1 MLGTAVLDNQ
11 WLSRKLTSGK
21 IAFPRLSD
29 EQRRAYECL
38 KVEIIQDI
46 QAGLNAFQR
55 AGKKLIRIRDER
67 LYREEYDTFE
77 DFCKATL
84 GKSKTY
90 INNVI
95 QGYELIQALIAQ
107 GETVLP
113 DSERLARQLAKY
125 PKGDRKLIWKR
136 AVQIAGRKKPSYKL
150 LRQAA
155 TEIVPTK
162 EAQKIWM
169 GQLLENLRSAKRSLT
184 VSIDLRDASRESVT
198 IIAMLLVDIEKR
210 VSELSV
216 EAGARIKALNR
227 RLPRR

>member
-1 MLGTAVLDNQ
+1 MQQV
-11 WLSRKLTSGK
+11 
-21 IAFPRLSD
+21 AFPRLSD
-29 EQRRAYECL
+29 DQRRDYEYL
-38 KVEIIQDI
+38 KKEIIQDI

-55 AGKKLIRIRDER
+55 AGKKLIKIRDQR

-77 DFCKATL
+77 DFCRATL
-84 GKSKTY
+84 GKSKSY
-90 INNVI
+90 VNNVI

-125 PKGDRKLIWKR
+125 PKSDRNFIWKR
-136 AVQIAGRKKPSYKL
+136 AVQIAGQKKPSYKL

-155 TEIVPTK
+155 TEIVPSK
-162 EAQKIWM
+162 EAEKIWM

-184 VSIDLRDASRESVT
+184 MSIDLRDASRESVE
-198 IIAMLLVDIEKR
+198 IIAGLLIDIEKR

-216 EAGARIKALNR
+216 DAGVQIEELKRG
-227 RLPRR
+227 LPRR

>member
-1 MLGTAVLDNQ
+1 VE
-11 WLSRKLTSGK
+11 K

-29 EQRRAYECL
+29 DKRRDYECL
-38 KVEIIQDI
+38 KIKIIQDI

-125 PKGDRKLIWKR
+125 PKSDRNSIWKR
-136 AVQIAGRKKPSYKL
+136 AVQIAGQKKPSYKL

-155 TEIVPTK
+155 TEIVPSK
-162 EAQKIWM
+162 ESEKIWM
-169 GQLLENLRSAKRSLT
+169 GQLLENLRSAKRALT
-184 VSIDLRDASRESVT
+184 MSIDLRDASRESME

-210 VSELSV
+210 TSELSI
-216 EAGARIKALNR
+216 EAGGRIKELNR
-227 RLPRR
+227 GLPRR

>member
-1 MLGTAVLDNQ
+1 L
-11 WLSRKLTSGK
+11 K
-21 IAFPRLSD
+21 I
-29 EQRRAYECL
+29 
-38 KVEIIQDI
+38 EIIQDI

-107 GETVLP
+107 GETILP

-125 PKGDRKLIWKR
+125 PKGDRKVIWKR
-136 AVQIAGRKKPSYKL
+136 AVQIAGRKKPS
-150 LRQAA
+150 
-155 TEIVPTK
+155 
-162 EAQKIWM
+162 
-169 GQLLENLRSAKRSLT
+169 
-184 VSIDLRDASRESVT
+184 
-198 IIAMLLVDIEKR
+198 
-210 VSELSV
+210 
-216 EAGARIKALNR
+216 
-227 RLPRR
+227 

>member
-1 MLGTAVLDNQ
+1 VE
-11 WLSRKLTSGK
+11 K

-29 EQRRAYECL
+29 DQRRDYECL
-38 KVEIIQDI
+38 KIQIVQDI
-46 QAGLNAFQR
+46 QEGLNAFQR

-67 LYREEYDTFE
+67 LYREEFDTFE
-77 DFCKATL
+77 GFCKETL

-95 QGYELIQALIAQ
+95 QGYELIQDLIVQ
-107 GETVLP
+107 GETILP

-125 PKGDRKLIWKR
+125 PKSDRKLIWKR

-155 TEIVPTK
+155 TEIVPSK
-162 EAQKIWM
+162 EAEKIWM
-169 GQLLENLRSAKRSLT
+169 GQLLENLRSAKRALT
-184 VSIDLRDASRESVT
+184 MSIDLRDASRESME
-198 IIAMLLVDIEKR
+198 IIAKLLVEIESR
-210 VSELSV
+210 VSELGI
-216 EAGARIKALNR
+216 EAGARIEELKR

>member
-1 MLGTAVLDNQ
+1 ME
-11 WLSRKLTSGK
+11 K

-29 EQRRAYECL
+29 DQRREYEGL

-84 GKSKTY
+84 GKSKSY

-155 TEIVPTK
+155 TEIVPSK
-162 EAQKIWM
+162 EVEKIWM

-184 VSIDLRDASRESVT
+184 MSIDLRDASRESME
-198 IIAMLLVDIEKR
+198 IIARLLVEIESR

-216 EAGARIKALNR
+216 EAGVRIKELKR
-227 RLPRR
+227 GLPRR

>member
-1 MLGTAVLDNQ
+1 VE
-11 WLSRKLTSGK
+11 K

-29 EQRRAYECL
+29 DQRRDYECL
-38 KVEIIQDI
+38 KIEIIQDI

-55 AGKKLIRIRDER
+55 AGKKLIRIRDQR
-67 LYREEYDTFE
+67 PYREEYGTFDE
-77 DFCKATL
+77 FCRATL

-90 INNVI
+90 VNSVI
-95 QGYELIQALIAQ
+95 EGYELIQDLIAQ

-113 DSERLARQLAKY
+113 DSERLARQLAKF
-125 PKGDRKLIWKR
+125 PKSDRKLIWKR
-136 AVQIAGRKKPSYKL
+136 AVQIAGRKRPSYKL

-184 VSIDLRDASRESVT
+184 MSIDLRSASRESME

-210 VSELSV
+210 ASELSV
-216 EAGARIKALNR
+216 EAGARIKELER
-227 RLPRR
+227 GLPRR

>member
-1 MLGTAVLDNQ
+1 VE
-11 WLSRKLTSGK
+11 K

-29 EQRRAYECL
+29 DHRREYEGL

-84 GKSKTY
+84 GKSKSY

-107 GETVLP
+107 GETILP

-125 PKGDRKLIWKR
+125 PKSDRKLIWKR
-136 AVQIAGRKKPSYKL
+136 AVQIAGQKKPSYKL

-155 TEIVPTK
+155 TEIVPSK
-162 EAQKIWM
+162 EAEKIWM
-169 GQLLENLRSAKRSLT
+169 GQLLENLRSAKRALT
-184 VSIDLRDASRESVT
+184 MSIDLRDASRESME
-198 IIAMLLVDIEKR
+198 IIAKLLVEIEKR

-216 EAGARIKALNR
+216 EAGARIKELKR
-227 RLPRR
+227 GLPRR

>member
-1 MLGTAVLDNQ
+1 VE
-11 WLSRKLTSGK
+11 K
-21 IAFPRLSD
+21 IVFPRLSD
-29 EQRRAYECL
+29 DQRRDYECL
-38 KVEIIQDI
+38 KIEIIQYI
-46 QAGLNAFQR
+46 QAALNAFQR

-67 LYREEYDTFE
+67 LYREEYDTFQ

-90 INNVI
+90 VNNVI
-95 QGYELIQALIAQ
+95 QGYELIQDLIAQ

-155 TEIVPTK
+155 TEIVPSK
-162 EAQKIWM
+162 EAEKIWM
-169 GQLLENLRSAKRSLT
+169 GQLLENLRSAKRALT
-184 VSIDLRDASRESVT
+184 MSIDLRDASRESME
-198 IIAMLLVDIEKR
+198 IIAKLLVEIESR

-216 EAGARIKALNR
+216 EAGARIKELKR
-227 RLPRR
+227 GLPRR

>member
-1 MLGTAVLDNQ
+1 ME
-11 WLSRKLTSGK
+11 K

-29 EQRRAYECL
+29 DQRRDYECL
-38 KVEIIQDI
+38 KIEIIQDI

-67 LYREEYDTFE
+67 LYREEYQTFE

-155 TEIVPTK
+155 TEIVPSK
-162 EAQKIWM
+162 EAKKIWM
-169 GQLLENLRSAKRSLT
+169 GQLLENLRSAKRALT
-184 VSIDLRDASRESVT
+184 MSIDLRDASRESMEIV
-198 IIAMLLVDIEKR
+198 AMLLVDIEKR
-210 VSELSV
+210 AAELSV
-216 EAGARIKALNR
+216 EAGARIKELER
-227 RLPRR
+227 GLPRR

>member
-1 MLGTAVLDNQ
+1 VE
-11 WLSRKLTSGK
+11 K

-29 EQRRAYECL
+29 DQRRDYECL
-38 KVEIIQDI
+38 KIGIIQDI

-77 DFCKATL
+77 DFCRATL

-90 INNVI
+90 VNNVI

-125 PKGDRKLIWKR
+125 PKGDRKFIWKR

-155 TEIVPTK
+155 TEIVPSR
-162 EAQKIWM
+162 EVEKIWM

-184 VSIDLRDASRESVT
+184 MSIDLRDASRESME
-198 IIAMLLVDIEKR
+198 IIAMLLVDIER
-210 VSELSV
+210 RASELSV
-216 EAGARIKALNR
+216 EAGVRIKELERRPNR
-227 RLPRR
+227 R

>member
-1 MLGTAVLDNQ
+1 VEKV
-11 WLSRKLTSGK
+11 S
-21 IAFPRLSD
+21 FPRLSD
-29 EQRRAYECL
+29 DQRRDYECL
-38 KVEIIQDI
+38 KIEIIQDI

-90 INNVI
+90 VNNVI

-162 EAQKIWM
+162 EVEKIWM

-184 VSIDLRDASRESVT
+184 MSIDLRDASRESME
-198 IIAMLLVDIEKR
+198 IIAILLVDIERR

-216 EAGARIKALNR
+216 RAGSRIKELKR
-227 RLPRR
+227 GLPRR

>member
-1 MLGTAVLDNQ
+1 MRGRQRLDH
-11 WLSRKLTSGK
+11 
-21 IAFPRLSD
+21 
-29 EQRRAYECL
+29 ECL
-38 KVEIIQDI
+38 KIEIIKDI
-46 QAGLNAFQR
+46 EAGLNAFQR

-77 DFCKATL
+77 DFRRATF
-84 GKSKTY
+84 GKSKSY
-90 INNVI
+90 VNNVI

-155 TEIVPTK
+155 TEIVPSK
-162 EAQKIWM
+162 EAEKIWI
-169 GQLLENLRSAKRSLT
+169 GQLLENLRSAKRALT
-184 VSIDLRDASRESVT
+184 MSIDLRDSSRESME
-198 IIAMLLVDIEKR
+198 IIAKLLVDIEKR

-216 EAGARIKALNR
+216 EAGARIKELKR
-227 RLPRR
+227 GLPRR